1 MKNGGKCELTTVCVI
16 LNYNDSKTT
25 ISLLSNIQY
34 FQELDYIVIVDN
46 KSTDDSY
53 EQLKQYSNEKV
64 HVILT
69 ERNGGYG
76 YGNNFGIWYSYNHL
90 GATEVLIANPDVI
103 FSAECVKALKL
114 ALLEKKDCAIVAPVM
129 VNEMG
134 KRDILTAWKIPT
146 MAQDVL
152 WASPTINKLFG
163 SKMLYQPEY
172 FENKDWCFVDIVPGS
187 LFMVNAKIMTDI
199 GMYDEEF
206 FLYGEEKLLGY
217 KLKQKGYKT
226 LLLLNQSYIH
236 KKAESINK
244 SFNLIA
250 KHKLFLESKLLF
262 LRKYYNVTGV
272 RLLMI
277 KMFFKLTLLETYII
291 SLIKKLYRKKEY
303 NELLRK

>member
-1 MKNGGKCELTTVCVI
+1 MTTVCVI

-25 ISLLSNIQY
+25 ISLLSNIQH

-76 YGNNFGIWYSYNHL
+76 YGNNFGIWYSYNQL
-90 GATEVLIANPDVI
+90 GATEVLIANPDII
-103 FSAECVKALKL
+103 FSAECVKALKT
-114 ALLEKKDCAIVAPVM
+114 ALFENKDCAIIAPVM
-129 VNEMG
+129 INELG
-134 KRDILTAWKIPT
+134 KRDLLIAWKIPT
-146 MAQDVL
+146 MVQDIL
-152 WASPTINKLFG
+152 WASTTINKLFG
-163 SKMLYQPEY
+163 SKMLYPSEY
-172 FENKDWCFVDIVPGS
+172 FEGKDSCFVDVVPGS
-187 LFMVNAKIMTDI
+187 LLMVNTKIMIDI

-217 KLKQKGYKT
+217 KLKQKGYKI
-226 LLLLNQSYIH
+226 LLLLNQRYIH
-236 KKAESINK
+236 KKSASINK

-262 LRKYYNVTGV
+262 LKKYYNVTGV

-277 KMFFKLTLLETYII
+277 KMFFKLTLLEIYII
-291 SLIKKLYRKKEY
+291 SLFK
-303 NELLRK
+303 